1 MGMLS
6 TRTTLKG
13 IQRKRGNEDESLA
26 SELKDGGRNG
36 DRGGRC
42 NSLRKKMGGIP
53 FVIVI

>member
-13 IQRKRGNEDESLA
+13 IQRKRGNGDESFA

-36 DRGGRC
+36 DGGGRC
-42 NSLRKKMGGIP
+42 NSLTKKMRGILC
-53 FVIVI
+53 VIVI